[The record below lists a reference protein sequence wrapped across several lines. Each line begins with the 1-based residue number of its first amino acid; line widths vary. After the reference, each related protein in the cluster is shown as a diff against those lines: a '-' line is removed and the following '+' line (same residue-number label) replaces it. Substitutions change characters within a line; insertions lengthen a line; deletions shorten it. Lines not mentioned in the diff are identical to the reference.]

1 MNTCHRLRPI
11 LPRVSPFEENRP
23 DPARGSSIAGGL
35 FRRSS
40 VCRHPLLVA
49 CLVLLGAAAPVR
61 ADGPKLALLPL
72 TGPETVTDL
81 LPLINAELWL
91 VLQRSQRFSPL
102 SPEQLGEHLIMAP
115 AENLEFCAGDVGC
128 IADMGAAAETRWLVF
143 GDVKRSFDGQRI
155 LVHLVQIDVAAR
167 EQESERFGQYAEDE
181 VVTGSGALLRDLL
194 GLPPP
199 APPPAPIV
207 AGADADADAG
217 PPGSAS
223 DGAPA
228 GAADEAATGADAA
241 DEAEQAA
248 AAIAR
253 TAPAARS
260 PWRNPLTW
268 TAAGVGLASLATATA
283 LGVLSQSREDDAR
296 ELAVSG
302 DPLGAEERFHEAED
316 FALGANILFGIG
328 GAATAAAVVLVVL
341 DLTADEPPPATPAL
355 ACDGHGCAA
364 GLRLRF

>member
-1 MNTCHRLRPI
+1 M
-11 LPRVSPFEENRP
+11 
-23 DPARGSSIAGGL
+23 
-35 FRRSS
+35 
-40 VCRHPLLVA
+40 
-49 CLVLLGAAAPVR
+49 LLGAAAPVR

-81 LPLINAELWL
+81 LPMINTELWL
-91 VLQRSQRFSPL
+91 VLQHSQRFSPL

-128 IADMGAAAETRWLVF
+128 IADMGAAAEARWLVF

-167 EQESERFGQYAEDE
+167 EQEGERFGQYAEDE

-199 APPPAPIV
+199 DPAPVPIV
-207 AGADADADAG
+207 AGTDADADAG
-217 PPGSAS
+217 PPGSEPDAV
-223 DGAPA
+223 PA
-228 GAADEAATGADAA
+228 GAADQAATGADAEDE

-268 TAAGVGLASLATATA
+268 TAAGVGVASLATATA